1 MRSVGASHIGKV
13 RTENQDRIF
22 FHDQPVGNL
31 KNLYIVADG
40 MGGHRAGGHASSFAV
55 ERFVQLIEES
65 KQTDPIELMKS
76 SIASV
81 NQEMIAATTNKI
93 RKGNIRVVLDQFGSK
108 QSSLASIAIMEFD
121 VLKLDRSI
129 VEDIVGKKILIHGYK
144 HNGKIHRCWSKGLVL
159 QETDDHYIVINNRT
173 LVTESDGRMWHTRE
187 PAIWYMPKHKWYN
200 VICMIRKTGV
210 YYYSNIA
217 SPTLYDGEAL
227 KYIDYDL
234 DLKVFPD
241 GNYRILDQ
249 EEYRQH
255 AREMGYSDELDKIL
269 KKQLDV
275 LIDLAVKKGGPFD
288 QNFTKKWYSFY
299 QDLKEGY
306 YGKSDYYK

>member
-1 MRSVGASHIGKV
+1 M
-13 RTENQDRIF
+13 
-22 FHDQPVGNL
+22 
-31 KNLYIVADG
+31 
-40 MGGHRAGGHASSFAV
+40 
-55 ERFVQLIEES
+55 
-65 KQTDPIELMKS
+65 
-76 SIASV
+76 
-81 NQEMIAATTNKI
+81 AAHFLCN
-93 RKGNIRVVLDQFGSK
+93 
-108 QSSLASIAIMEFD
+108 
-121 VLKLDRSI
+121 
-129 VEDIVGKKILIHGYK
+129 
-144 HNGKIHRCWSKGLVL
+144 
-159 QETDDHYIVINNRT
+159 
-173 LVTESDGRMWHTRE
+173 
-187 PAIWYMPKHKWYN
+187 
-200 VICMIRKTGV
+200 
-210 YYYSNIA
+210 YYSNIA

-288 QNFTKKWYSFY
+288 QNFTKKWYGFY

>member
-1 MRSVGASHIGKV
+1 M
-13 RTENQDRIF
+13 E
-22 FHDQPVGNL
+22 NL
-31 KNLYIVADG
+31 K
-40 MGGHRAGGHASSFAV
+40 
-55 ERFVQLIEES
+55 
-65 KQTDPIELMKS
+65 
-76 SIASV
+76 
-81 NQEMIAATTNKI
+81 
-93 RKGNIRVVLDQFGSK
+93 KGEILNIHS
-108 QSSLASIAIMEFD
+108 
-121 VLKLDRSI
+121 
-129 VEDIVGKKILIHGYK
+129 YK
-144 HNGKIHRCWSKGLVL
+144 HNGKIHRSWDEALFI
-159 QETDDHYIVINNRT
+159 EENNGYAVFGNYKT
-173 LVTESDGRMWHTRE
+173 LVTEADGRVWKTKE
-187 PAIWYMPKHKWYN
+187 PAIMYFSKDNWFNIIGQLKDN
-200 VICMIRKTGV
+200 GI
-210 YYYSNIA
+210 YYYCNIA
-217 SPTLYDGEAL
+217 SPYVIEERTI

>member
-1 MRSVGASHIGKV
+1 M
-13 RTENQDRIF
+13 
-22 FHDQPVGNL
+22 
-31 KNLYIVADG
+31 
-40 MGGHRAGGHASSFAV
+40 
-55 ERFVQLIEES
+55 
-65 KQTDPIELMKS
+65 
-76 SIASV
+76 
-81 NQEMIAATTNKI
+81 
-93 RKGNIRVVLDQFGSK
+93 
-108 QSSLASIAIMEFD
+108 
-121 VLKLDRSI
+121 
-129 VEDIVGKKILIHGYK
+129 EDIVGKKILIHGYK

-269 KKQLDV
+269 KKQLYV

>member
-1 MRSVGASHIGKV
+1 MVLPFLLL
-13 RTENQDRIF
+13 NQ
-22 FHDQPVGNL
+22 
-31 KNLYIVADG
+31 
-40 MGGHRAGGHASSFAV
+40 
-55 ERFVQLIEES
+55 S
-65 KQTDPIELMKS
+65 KHL
-76 SIASV
+76 
-81 NQEMIAATTNKI
+81 
-93 RKGNIRVVLDQFGSK
+93 VVS
-108 QSSLASIAIMEFD
+108 
-121 VLKLDRSI
+121 
-129 VEDIVGKKILIHGYK
+129 
-144 HNGKIHRCWSKGLVL
+144 
-159 QETDDHYIVINNRT
+159 
-173 LVTESDGRMWHTRE
+173 
-187 PAIWYMPKHKWYN
+187 
-200 VICMIRKTGV
+200 
-210 YYYSNIA
+210 
-217 SPTLYDGEAL
+217 L

>member
-1 MRSVGASHIGKV
+1 MEKLEIGK
-13 RTENQDRIF
+13 RYE
-22 FHDQPVGNL
+22 
-31 KNLYIVADG
+31 
-40 MGGHRAGGHASSFAV
+40 
-55 ERFVQLIEES
+55 
-65 KQTDPIELMKS
+65 
-76 SIASV
+76 
-81 NQEMIAATTNKI
+81 
-93 RKGNIRVVLDQFGSK
+93 
-108 QSSLASIAIMEFD
+108 
-121 VLKLDRSI
+121 
-129 VEDIVGKKILIHGYK
+129 IHSYK
-144 HNGKIHRCWSKGLVL
+144 HNGCIHRAWDEAVL
-159 QETDDHYIVINNRT
+159 LEIHDDYLIFGNERT
-173 LVTESDGRMWHTRE
+173 KVTESDGRMWRTKE
-187 PAIWYMPKHKWYN
+187 PAILYFFKNSWFNIIGQYKKDG
-200 VICMIRKTGV
+200 I
-210 YYYSNIA
+210 YYYCNIA
-217 SPTLYDGEAL
+217 SPFVIEGLTI

-288 QNFTKKWYSFY
+288 QNFTKKWYGFY

>member
-1 MRSVGASHIGKV
+1 M
-13 RTENQDRIF
+13 
-22 FHDQPVGNL
+22 
-31 KNLYIVADG
+31 
-40 MGGHRAGGHASSFAV
+40 
-55 ERFVQLIEES
+55 
-65 KQTDPIELMKS
+65 
-76 SIASV
+76 
-81 NQEMIAATTNKI
+81 
-93 RKGNIRVVLDQFGSK
+93 
-108 QSSLASIAIMEFD
+108 
-121 VLKLDRSI
+121 
-129 VEDIVGKKILIHGYK
+129 EDIVGKKILIHGYK

-210 YYYSNIA
+210 YYYCNIA

-241 GNYRILDQ
+241 YKYKILDE

-255 AREMGYSDELDKIL
+255 KAIMNYGEQLDRIL
-269 KKQLDV
+269 NEQLDV
-275 LIDLAVKKGGPFD
+275 LIQMAMNMSGPFRPG
-288 QNFTKKWYSFY
+288 FAEHWYHIY
-299 QDLKEGY
+299 QEQVHNR
-306 YGKSDYYK
+306 

>member
-1 MRSVGASHIGKV
+1 MDINIMVKYIDVGQRDLFYKKRMII
-13 RTENQDRIF
+13 T
-22 FHDQPVGNL
+22 L
-31 KNLYIVADG
+31 L
-40 MGGHRAGGHASSFAV
+40 
-55 ERFVQLIEES
+55 LI
-65 KQTDPIELMKS
+65 
-76 SIASV
+76 
-81 NQEMIAATTNKI
+81 
-93 RKGNIRVVLDQFGSK
+93 
-108 QSSLASIAIMEFD
+108 
-121 VLKLDRSI
+121 
-129 VEDIVGKKILIHGYK
+129 
-144 HNGKIHRCWSKGLVL
+144 
-159 QETDDHYIVINNRT
+159 
-173 LVTESDGRMWHTRE
+173 MWHTRE

-288 QNFTKKWYSFY
+288 QNFTKKWYGFY

>member
-1 MRSVGASHIGKV
+1 MVKYIDVGQRDLFYKKRMIITLLLIIGHWWQ
-13 RTENQDRIF
+13 NQMAECGI
-22 FHDQPVGNL
+22 HVNL
-31 KNLYIVADG
+31 LFGICPNING
-40 MGGHRAGGHASSFAV
+40 TMSFV
-55 ERFVQLIEES
+55 WLE
-65 KQTDPIELMKS
+65 
-76 SIASV
+76 
-81 NQEMIAATTNKI
+81 
-93 RKGNIRVVLDQFGSK
+93 
-108 QSSLASIAIMEFD
+108 
-121 VLKLDRSI
+121 KL
-129 VEDIVGKKILIHGYK
+129 E
-144 HNGKIHRCWSKGLVL
+144 
-159 QETDDHYIVINNRT
+159 
-173 LVTESDGRMWHTRE
+173 
-187 PAIWYMPKHKWYN
+187 
-200 VICMIRKTGV
+200 